1 MKTVQMILSTN
12 LATNPSDREIDEN
25 PAPSPITIEICDEMT
40 PT

>member
-12 LATNPSDREIDEN
+12 LATNPSGRETDEN
-25 PAPSPITIEICDEMT
+25 PMPSPIIIEIDDEMT